1 MHTLHLIYVAVI
13 SRMHYIIVNCTHE
26 NLMSEMRLVKRE
38 REREITTRYEA
49 IFTHTQMALQC
60 ELK

>member
-38 REREITTRYEA
+38 REITTRYEA

-60 ELK
+60 ELE